1 MPAEFASKAV
11 AKDRMLT
18 AGSVT
23 KEFISGPSGYT
34 GGEYKSGQV
43 LIDDKVGDPS

>member
-1 MPAEFASKAV
+1 
-11 AKDRMLT
+11 MLT

-23 KEFISGPSGYT
+23 REFTSGPSGYT
-34 GGEYKSGQV
+34 GGEYESGLV